1 MTLPIRICMIGAGRV
16 GKLHSGTLKRHV
28 PGGDVVALVDP
39 WAEVRDAT
47 GDEFGIER
55 RFASLAD
62 ALDAVD
68 FDAVVITTPTP
79 THRELAVL
87 AAEHGKHVFLE
98 KPMALSLAEC
108 DDILRAVSHHGVL
121 LQMGFMRR
129 FDPDFA
135 AAWERIQGGEIGEPM
150 MIKSLTHGPGL
161 PPPWATDLRT
171 SNGNL
176 AEVNSHDLDTVRWL
190 MASNP
195 RRMYVEVA
203 NFKGAERGVTSE
215 HFYDN
220 MFATVKFESGALGN
234 ISGVCPCD
242 YGYDSR
248 VEIIG
253 KKGIM
258 TIGQLQG
265 EAIVVCTDR
274 ERGLVTPIFRRWPDR
289 FRWGYIQELEH
300 FVACIQQQRPPKVT
314 GEDGRWAV
322 AMVLAGTQIDPR
334 RVARFIYKR
343 LWIMSEDRNL
353 TQSSLRAPSTQS
365 SNSSWRSLRT

>member
-1 MTLPIRICMIGAGRV
+1 MIGAGRV
-16 GKLHSGTLKRHV
+16 GKLHSGTLRRHV

-55 RFASLAD
+55 RFGSLED
-62 ALDAVD
+62 ALDAVE

-79 THRELAVL
+79 THRDLAAL

-98 KPMALSLAEC
+98 KPMALTLAEC
-108 DDILRAVSHHGVL
+108 DDILSATSRHGVI

-150 MIKSLTHGPGL
+150 IIKSLTHGPGL
-161 PPPWATDLRT
+161 PPPWATDLKT

-176 AEVNSHDLDTVRWL
+176 AEVNSHDLDTSRW
-190 MASNP
+190 MAASTP
-195 RRMYVEVA
+195 LRMYVEVA

-215 HFYDN
+215 HYYDN
-220 MFATVKFESGALGN
+220 MFATVKFESGAMAS

-248 VEIIG
+248 VEIVG
-253 KKGIM
+253 KKGIIQ
-258 TIGQLQG
+258 IGELKG
-265 EAIVVCTDR
+265 ESIVVCIDR
-274 ERGLVTPIFRRWPDR
+274 DHGLVTPIFRRWPDR
-289 FRWGYIQELEH
+289 FRWGYIRELEH
-300 FVACIQQQRPPKVT
+300 FVDCIQNERHPIVT

-322 AMVLAGTQIDPR
+322 AMVLAGTKSFLEERPVYLQEVMTD
-334 RVARFIYKR
+334 Y
-343 LWIMSEDRNL
+343 
-353 TQSSLRAPSTQS
+353 
-365 SNSSWRSLRT
+365 